1 MCRQARYPARVGKA
15 ASRRRRA
22 GRTIGRIAPLHAKP
36 ENLKFGPQVP
46 QATKAAHQFKK
57 IDRLFTF
64 LGVINGVSLLALIT
78 PTGTLRYAFVAAAER
93 ARRHHDFI
101 STADVKR
108 VESSRK
114 RESKRNRG
122 CRFH

>member
-1 MCRQARYPARVGKA
+1 
-15 ASRRRRA
+15 
-22 GRTIGRIAPLHAKP
+22 LHAKP

-108 VESSRK
+108 VDRRASARAGETEDVGFAKAPRTTWHPAAFSL
-114 RESKRNRG
+114 
-122 CRFH
+122 